1 MGFMDPPP
9 LKPKPVRPTA
19 THAMLASPRM
29 YILRVSAL
37 AGMAAFSLVG
47 GVAVVFL
54 WPTLV
59 STGSARAWSAL
70 IIVAC
75 AAAGTLFGVW
85 SGRLVLKDLLSRPS
99 SPPEA

>member
-1 MGFMDPPP
+1 MDPPP
-9 LKPKPVRPTA
+9 LKPKPPVPTGA
-19 THAMLASPRM
+19 HAMLASPRM

-47 GVAVVFL
+47 AVAVVFL

-59 STGSARAWSAL
+59 ATGSARAWSAF

-75 AAAGTLFGVW
+75 AVVGVLFGVW
-85 SGRLVLKDLLSRPS
+85 SGRLVLKDLVSRPS
-99 SPPEA
+99 SSPEA